1 MNREEIR
8 DSLPLELKQYWD
20 GLLMDVD
27 TDIKIKSV
35 ILSKENKEKISR
47 FIEETAYRDK
57 ILEYD
62 LRPMNRILMYG
73 ASGTG
78 KTYLSKALCNHLGY
92 TMMYVDIADSLS
104 KGNVAEN
111 ISHIFQIANKVKHCM
126 IFLDEC
132 DSVAWSRDA
141 RNTDGGEVRRATNS
155 IFQQLDQM
163 KPENIFVSAT
173 NMLHRIDPAFER
185 RFDLKM
191 EFRRP
196 DTELLSTIQHFM
208 KPKFKLNDNADKT
221 EYEILQ
227 RRLKQN
233 EKLSY
238 YEIQGIV
245 ERAMKKAIINGTNIV
260 NTSDIY
266 EDFKHTMNIRIKIGA
281 LDFK

>member
-1 MNREEIR
+1 MTREE
-8 DSLPLELKQYWD
+8 LPEELREYWD
-20 GLLMDVD
+20 ELLMPVD
-27 TDIKIKSV
+27 TNIKMKSV
-35 ILSKENKEKISR
+35 ILSEENRQKINR
-47 FIEETAYRDK
+47 FIEETTYRDR
-57 ILEYD
+57 IVEYG
-62 LRPMNRILMYG
+62 LHPMNRILMYG

-104 KGNVAEN
+104 KGSVPEN
-111 ISHIFQIANKVKHCM
+111 ISHIFQIANTIGHCM

-132 DSVAWSRDA
+132 DSIAWSRDA
-141 RNTDGGEVRRATNS
+141 KSTDGGDVRRATNS

-163 KPENIFVSAT
+163 NFSNIFVSAT

-196 DTELLSTIQHFM
+196 DMDLLETIRHFM
-208 KPKFKLNDNADKT
+208 LPKFKLRDDSDEST
-221 EYEILQ
+221 YQILQ
-227 RRLKQN
+227 RRMKQN

-238 YEIQGIV
+238 YEIQCIV
-245 ERAMKKAIINGTNIV
+245 EREMKSALIRGTNIV

-266 EDFKHTMNIRIKIGA
+266 KDFKDTFGIRINIGEE
-281 LDFK
+281 